1 MNLRFKGLF
10 LSDVST
16 WKELEKKIEL
26 LSSTK
31 DKGDAFEE
39 FVYLFLLLKKNYY
52 QIKEVYMH
60 PIPIRIKDKLGI
72 VKYDAGIDGVIEFID
87 GRLAAYQVKFRT
99 DRAKPKYEEWAKLW
113 AEAKKAD
120 ATYCIANCDSITVLA
135 EQQDENYKI
144 LVDTFDGLPAS
155 FFDEVRSLILVSKKK
170 HLFFD
175 PEPHQKKIIT
185 DVIHGFSENDRGKV
199 IAACGTGKTLTSL
212 WISEALN
219 SKTILFVAP
228 SLSLIKQ
235 TLMEWSDQIKQPFR
249 YVCICSDRTVASE
262 YEDRFNDEI
271 GDLEIQDVDFS
282 VTTNSNDLNKFL
294 SKHDD
299 IGITSIVF
307 STYQSLSSV
316 GEATRDLSDFSFD
329 LSIFDEAHRT
339 AGIKASGMFSYG
351 LSDDNIKITKRLFMT
366 ATEKLIKPRVLER
379 AQENIEEVEL
389 FSMND
394 EDKYGKVF
402 SKLNF
407 GQAIQQEII
416 SDYEI
421 VIATVKSSEIFDQVK
436 NNPKFIAKEFSSNNV
451 FTHAQSIFKQL
462 LIAKCFDELNIKKA
476 ISFHSSIN
484 QAKAFVTGSGVG
496 DYELKSFV
504 EMEVGNEN
512 SNEFFFGHVNGGM
525 SAGQRKQILDEFENA
540 SLSLVSNSQCLTEGV
555 NLPQVDCVYFVDSK
569 HSMIDII
576 QACGRA
582 LRKSRNGENKDKAYF
597 VIPILIDDS
606 VSEEEFIN
614 SQDFT
619 TIHNIIQ
626 ALRDE
631 DSRLADWVEEIN
643 LNHVAG
649 RTVSCPQFTGKNT
662 QSNNKVKIL
671 GYSLNLEAFSSQI
684 ALRIAT
690 INAKSHSSQYE
701 QLKVYGKNDRK
712 ASVKRIFKSI
722 ADYGT
727 EAFKNNLITP
737 TLDRLIDLSAK
748 VGDEVT
754 TKQMNVHRNALSHCT
769 KIGMFKEN
777 GRGKYLVTQITK
789 DLIDK
794 KITFEGLYQR
804 QLVLYHIV
812 GKEGVLFPYAV
823 CLYVLY
829 ERERLTF
836 LEFVYALYSSQ
847 GSSRTEL
854 LNSIKIIDYIRDNY
868 PMIESLSQS
877 NKKTVIDDLNSKFGL
892 SYKVTDIWDKKQT
905 SINNQFIY
913 FKNNLSIFPN
923 LINLESM
930 RISLKRSDRKKVSE
944 LLSKNIHFNKDT
956 VDIDTLKEDYLIF

>member
-1 MNLRFKGLF
+1 MNLRFKALF
-10 LSDVST
+10 LSDIST
-16 WKELEKKIEL
+16 WKELEKKIEFL
-26 LSSTK
+26 PNTK

-39 FVYLFLLLKKNYY
+39 FVFLFLSLRSNYY
-52 QIKEVYMH
+52 QIKKVYMH
-60 PIPIRIKDKLGI
+60 PIPIGIKSKLGI
-72 VKYDAGIDGVIEFID
+72 IKYDAGIDGVIEFTD
-87 GRLAAYQVKFRT
+87 GRLAAYQAKFRSN
-99 DRAKPKYEEWAKLW
+99 REKPKYEEWAKLW
-113 AEAKKAD
+113 AEAKKTD

-144 LVDTFDGLPAS
+144 LVDTFDSLPAS
-155 FFDEVRSLILVSKKK
+155 FFDEVKFLIVNSKKK
-170 HLFFD
+170 HLFFK
-175 PEPHQKKIIT
+175 PEPHQKKIIN
-185 DVIHGFSENDRGKV
+185 DVILGFSENDRGKV

-212 WISEALN
+212 WISEALD

-235 TLMEWSDQIKQPFR
+235 TLTEWSDQIKQPFR

-262 YEDRFNDEI
+262 NEDRFNDEI
-271 GDLEIQDVDFS
+271 GDLEIKDVDFS
-282 VTTNSNDLNKFL
+282 VTTDSNELNKFL
-294 SKHDD
+294 SMHNAF
-299 IGITSIVF
+299 GITSIVF

-316 GEATRDLSDFSFD
+316 GEATRKMSNFSFN
-329 LSIFDEAHRT
+329 LSVFDEAHRT
-339 AGIKASGMFSYG
+339 AGIQASGMFSYG
-351 LSDDNIKITKRLFMT
+351 LSNDNIKIDKRLFMT

-379 AQENIEEVEL
+379 AQENDEEVEL

-394 EDKYGKVF
+394 EAKYGKVF

-407 GQAIQQEII
+407 GQAIQQGII

-421 VIATVKSSEIFDQVK
+421 VIATVKSSEVFEQVK
-436 NNPKFIAKEFSSNNV
+436 KNPKFIAKEFSSNNI
-451 FTHAQSIFKQL
+451 FTYAQSIFKQL

-512 SNEFFFGHVNGGM
+512 SDEFFFGHVNGAM

-540 SLSLVSNSQCLTEGV
+540 PLSLVSNSQCLTEGV

-606 VSEEEFIN
+606 VSEEDFVN

-631 DSRLADWVEEIN
+631 DSRLADWVEGIN

-649 RTVSCPQFTGKNT
+649 KRVCCPQLSGGKT
-662 QSNNKVKIL
+662 QSNEKVKIL
-671 GYSLNLEAFSSQI
+671 GYNLNLEAFSSQI

-690 INAKSHSSQYE
+690 INARSHSSQYE

-712 ASVKRIFKSI
+712 ASVKAIFKAI
-722 ADYGT
+722 ASMGT
-727 EAFKNNLITP
+727 DTFKTNLVEP
-737 TLDRLIDLSAK
+737 TLEKLKELSVK
-748 VGDEVT
+748 VNDEVNS
-754 TKQMNVHRNALSHCT
+754 KQITINNNNKSHC
-769 KIGMFKEN
+769 KRLGLLDEVS
-777 GRGKYLVTQITK
+777 RGKYLVTQIAI

-794 KITFEGLYQR
+794 KYSFEKLLQR
-804 QLVLYHIV
+804 QLLLYPIV
-812 GKEGVLFPYAV
+812 GDRGVLFPYAA
-823 CLYVLY
+823 CLYVLH
-829 ERERLTF
+829 ERGSLTF

-854 LNSIKIIDYIRDNY
+854 TISLQIIDYIRDNY

-877 NKKTVIDDLNSKFGL
+877 NKKAVIDDLNSNFGFY
-892 SYKVTDIWDKKQT
+892 YKVTDIWDKKQT
-905 SINNQFIY
+905 AINNQFIY
-913 FKNNLSIFPN
+913 FKNNFTIFPN
-923 LINLESM
+923 LLNLESM
-930 RISLKRSDRKKVSE
+930 RISLKHSDKKNVSE
-944 LLSKNIHFNKDT
+944 LLLKNIYFNKDT
-956 VDIDTLKEDYLIF
+956 VDVDALKKDYLVF